1 MTASLFT
8 SPLDVLKTRLQTKF
22 YKSHTAPPPQRSS
35 GSHLRE
41 TFRILISMHRLEGWR
56 AYFKGI
62 GPTLSGAVPASAIK
76 FYTYGNTKRILS
88 DINNGRETAWVHLVA
103 AATAG
108 VVVSTATNPIWVV
121 KTRLQLDRSSILRR
135 GQFGIE
141 KYKGSMDCAR
151 QILQQEGVR
160 GLYRGLT
167 ASYLGVAESTLH
179 WVLYEQ
185 TKLFLARE
193 ELLLSEESLWDKAA
207 GWSARLG
214 AAGGAKF
221 VAALIM
227 YPHEVC
233 PSETLPFSRTNTLWT
248 GSENQAAGSSRKW
261 KTKIYRLAS
270 MLSSN
275 LEGRGLCL
283 SLWRSYSASFEGSS
297 IHRYYIWGLRSCLE
311 SCELDRAIHTR
322 EHRSIMVK
330 HLGCILIWSSC

>member
-1 MTASLFT
+1 
-8 SPLDVLKTRLQTKF
+8 
-22 YKSHTAPPPQRSS
+22 
-35 GSHLRE
+35 
-41 TFRILISMHRLEGWR
+41 MHRLEGWR

-88 DINNGRETAWVHLVA
+88 DELNNGRETAWVHLMA

-135 GQFGIE
+135 GQFEIE

-167 ASYLGVAESTLH
+167 ASYLGVAESTLQ

-185 TKLFLARE
+185 TKLFLARK
-193 ELLLSEESLWDKAA
+193 ELSLPQESLWDKAA

-214 AAGGAKF
+214 AAGGAKL

-233 PSETLPFSRTNTLWT
+233 FLNLFPSLELILHGQVVRTRLREVPENGKQKYT
-248 GSENQAAGSSRKW
+248 GLLQCFR
-261 KTKIYRLAS
+261 
-270 MLSSN
+270 
-275 LEGRGLCL
+275 
-283 SLWRSYSASFEGSS
+283 
-297 IHRYYIWGLRSCLE
+297 
-311 SCELDRAIHTR
+311 
-322 EHRSIMVK
+322 
-330 HLGCILIWSSC
+330 LIWKDEGFASLYGGLTPHLLRVVPSTAIIFGVYEAVLKAAN

>member
-1 MTASLFT
+1 
-8 SPLDVLKTRLQTKF
+8 
-22 YKSHTAPPPQRSS
+22 
-35 GSHLRE
+35 
-41 TFRILISMHRLEGWR
+41 MHRLEGWR
-56 AYFKGI
+56 AYFKDI

-76 FYTYGNTKRILS
+76 FYTYGNAKRILS
-88 DINNGRETAWVHLVA
+88 DINNGRETAWVHLMA

-193 ELLLSEESLWDKAA
+193 ELSLSQESLWDKAA

-214 AAGGAKF
+214 AAR
-221 VAALIM
+221 V
-227 YPHEVC
+227 
-233 PSETLPFSRTNTLWT
+233 
-248 GSENQAAGSSRKW
+248 
-261 KTKIYRLAS
+261 
-270 MLSSN
+270 
-275 LEGRGLCL
+275 
-283 SLWRSYSASFEGSS
+283 RS
-297 IHRYYIWGLRSCLE
+297 
-311 SCELDRAIHTR
+311 
-322 EHRSIMVK
+322 
-330 HLGCILIWSSC
+330 